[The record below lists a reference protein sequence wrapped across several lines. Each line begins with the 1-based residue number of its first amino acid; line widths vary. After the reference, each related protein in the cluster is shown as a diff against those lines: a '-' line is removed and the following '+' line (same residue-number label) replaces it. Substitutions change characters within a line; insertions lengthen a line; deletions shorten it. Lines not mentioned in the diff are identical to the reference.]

1 MSRRARHPVNGQGLT
16 VPRPAHYFTLR
27 DRCVSLARLRPGQQ
41 GDDYDFTSDRYSDYL
56 RRRRD
61 LLLGHREVCPRWTTC
76 KSSQAARGADLSR
89 GYPSAGS
96 AIGGNWWT
104 VAGKSIVDIA
114 VALLSEHHL
123 SSQPFPAGIA
133 AGRNFDGAVGRRQ
146 ASARIG
152 VARGCRTA
160 SIARIGSPP
169 AMTDRRVRRLSPAAP
184 LALLAWPVV
193 NH

>member
-1 MSRRARHPVNGQGLT
+1 
-16 VPRPAHYFTLR
+16 
-27 DRCVSLARLRPGQQ
+27 
-41 GDDYDFTSDRYSDYL
+41 
-56 RRRRD
+56 
-61 LLLGHREVCPRWTTC
+61 
-76 KSSQAARGADLSR
+76 
-89 GYPSAGS
+89 
-96 AIGGNWWT
+96 
-104 VAGKSIVDIA
+104 

-169 AMTDRRVRRLSPAAP
+169 AMTDRRVRGLRRQLLGSSRLARRQP
-184 LALLAWPVV
+184 LIGG
-193 NH
+193 